1 MAWAAGTYTK
11 ANNATGGWAGDAALS
26 IGIEAG
32 RHDTQDNDFAAGI
45 NQCLNKDGSNSCTGN
60 LNLGGN
66 LPVNIGAGT
75 AAAPAICAGNDIDTG
90 IFSPAANQIGIATN
104 GAETVRVDANGRV
117 GVGTTTPGY
126 QLSVQADSGVAI
138 SMESRGRASDN
149 TSAILFTQ
157 NDTTQLGR
165 IQTSTASL
173 DIQKT
178 GNNPILLST
187 NSTERVRVSGNGNV
201 GIGTNNPQELLHV
214 AGPILIGRQN
224 ASEGGEVRLTR
235 ASDDAVHWTLDTYG
249 AGSTPPF
256 RIINASSVGVE
267 VASGATSWTAYSDI
281 RYKKNIQPLSYG
293 LDEALE
299 INPIRFDYDF
309 EESNDSKRVGFSA
322 QEVQAI
328 VPEAVFASEDGK
340 LSLSA
345 TELIPMLINAI
356 KELNTKVEAL
366 KAQLAG

>member
-11 ANNATGGWAGDAALS
+11 GNNATGGWAGDAALS

-32 RHDTQDNDFAAGI
+32 RHDTQDNDFATGI
-45 NQCLNKDGSNSCTGN
+45 NQCLNKDGSNACTGN
-60 LNLGGN
+60 INLGGF
-66 LPVNIGAGT
+66 LPANIGAGT

-90 IFSPAANQIGIATN
+90 IFSPAANQIGIASN
-104 GAETVRVDANGRV
+104 GAERVRVDASGRV
-117 GVGTTTPGY
+117 GVGTTSPAYT
-126 QLSVQADSGVAI
+126 LTSQADASVAI
-138 SMESRGRASDN
+138 SIESRGRASDN

-157 NDTTQLGR
+157 NDGTQLGR
-165 IQTSTASL
+165 IQTSASSL

-178 GNNPILLST
+178 GNNPILLTT
-187 NSTERVRVSGNGNV
+187 NSLERVRINGNGYV
-201 GIGTNNPQELLHV
+201 GIGTNNPQEILHV
-214 AGPILIGRQN
+214 EGPILIGRQN
-224 ASEGGEVRLTR
+224 ASEGGEIRLAR
-235 ASDDAVHWTLDTYG
+235 ASDNAVHWILDTYG
-249 AGSTPPF
+249 SGSTPPF
-256 RIINASSVGVE
+256 RIINSSSVGVE

-281 RYKKNIQPLSYG
+281 RHKKNIQPLSYG
-293 LDEALE
+293 LDEVLE
-299 INPIRFDYDF
+299 ISPIRFDYDF
-309 EESNDSKRVGFSA
+309 EESNDSKRIGFSA

-366 KAQLAG
+366 EAQLAG